1 MWIYGNLK
9 VVVEYMFCK
18 MTQAPTQFSN
28 KFDSKTIRNIKKPLG
43 VGLINFSDEFLK
55 TLYDT
60 DLRISGLKLS
70 YSLVTLSKG
79 FLRPHLYYPD
89 IIYDKPNN
97 LNNCNKI
104 IRLQ

>member
-1 MWIYGNLK
+1 MTK
-9 VVVEYMFCK
+9 V
-18 MTQAPTQFSN
+18 PTQFSN

-70 YSLVTLSKG
+70 HSLVTLSKG
-79 FLRPHLYYPD
+79 FLRPHLYYTD